1 MLGSARHC
9 FIFAIVVVIFLA
21 NSIPYLLSQS
31 VNADEGAYTSYA
43 IRYLKGNPERTEP
56 RRDNSMM
63 PVIAWNLAP
72 RVVQQLFQPD
82 LVKNDEGRSDIV
94 NGRFMSLL
102 VGILIMWV
110 LYIFGTSLFNRET
123 GLLTAFFFSICPNSL
138 ANASFASTDIYSV
151 LVVLL
156 TVFLYWRW
164 HQTMK
169 PRFFFLLAFVV
180 GLGQVT
186 KQSMTYLYILIPVL
200 IWLMGDHRK
209 LRGPAV
215 WKGVLLFLLIQCA
228 VINVVYYF
236 YHSFMPLR
244 SYSFMSDVFIRLQS
258 ILPAGVWVP
267 FPEPYITGL
276 DQALYYNHLG
286 GGIEGKS
293 CFGKVT
299 ILGQSF
305 TGQGVWYY
313 YLITLLFKTPI
324 PLLVFVFVATVS
336 RKIIRPHKII
346 LLLPVLF
353 FVLVM
358 SMMYQVQAGVRH
370 IIFIYPFLFLL
381 SAAWVMKVVNTRWR
395 WAVYIGLAWWMFSLG
410 SYWTRFY
417 PYTNEMVWDKK
428 NAWRWVGHAN
438 LDIHQGF
445 LAAKEYLSAHP
456 DIQMLPD
463 RPAKGKFLVSVNDY
477 LDIWNTGKF
486 DWVRKFP
493 VSGEVAFTW
502 LIIEVP

>member
-1 MLGSARHC
+1 MGSARHS
-9 FIFAIVVVIFLA
+9 FIFAFIVVIFLA

-43 IRYLKGNPERTEP
+43 IRYLKGDPERKVP

-63 PVIAWNLAP
+63 PVVAWNLVP

-82 LVKNDEGRSDIV
+82 LVKRDEGRSDIV

-110 LYIFGTSLFNRET
+110 LYMFGTSLFNRQT
-123 GLLTAFFFSICPNSL
+123 GLLATFFFSICPNSL

-169 PRFFFLLAFVV
+169 PRFFFLLAIVV
-180 GLGQVT
+180 AVGQVT
-186 KQSMTYLYILIPVL
+186 KQSMTYLYILIPLL

-209 LRGPAV
+209 LQGRAV
-215 WKGVLLFLLIQCA
+215 LKGLLLFLLIQWA
-228 VINVVYYF
+228 VINLVYYF
-236 YHSFMPLR
+236 YHSFMPLG
-244 SYSFMSDVFIRLQS
+244 SYSFLSDVFTRLQN
-258 ILPAGVWVP
+258 ILPSGIRVP
-267 FPEPYITGL
+267 LPEPYITGL

-286 GGIEGKS
+286 GGIEGES

-305 TGQGVWYY
+305 TGKGVWYY
-313 YLITLLFKTPI
+313 YLVTLFFKTPI
-324 PLLVFVFVATVS
+324 PLLAFLFAAIVS
-336 RKIIRPHKII
+336 PQIIRPYKMV
-346 LLLPVLF
+346 LMVPVLF

-358 SMMYQVQAGVRH
+358 SVMYQVQAGVRH
-370 IIFIYPFLFLL
+370 VIFIYPFLFLL
-381 SAAWVMKVVNTRWR
+381 CAVWVMRVINTRWR
-395 WAVYIGLAWWMFSLG
+395 WAVYIGMLWWMISIG
-410 SYWTRFY
+410 RYWTQFY

-438 LDIHQGF
+438 LDINQGF
-445 LAAKEYLSAHP
+445 LAARRYLSIHP
-456 DIQMLPD
+456 DVQVLRD
-463 RPAKGKFLVSVNDY
+463 QPAKGKYLVGVSDY

-486 DWVRKFP
+486 DWIRKYP